1 MLKPT
6 NILRRLLAL
15 CLCLLLA
22 AGSACAEKPVLL
34 TFDTEE
40 IPTCDLILPDGRLIL
55 SEIPTEKDVNLF
67 CLNTDRTVSW
77 KYSISVK
84 DVNRIFDISP
94 TPEYSS
100 LYHMSVMSDGTIA
113 VVLITEDSNGVH
125 RHPILFLSEKGKP
138 TKRKVLLPKDGWNL
152 YAAKASYLV
161 FYDFERNNSLDAPVY
176 HTEIRDWDGNVL
188 AAYDGLI
195 MNGGYGYLMPD
206 LDELTACGQDTYEN
220 SRATFMKMD
229 GPQGNILW
237 ETKLDHQYPDTE
249 YAVMQDFLKLKDGS
263 YAGYL
268 TETARK
274 PDDDY
279 VLKDVMVKFDA
290 QGNVQWTDKE
300 SFGGEGCRIHGIYEY
315 DGKIA
320 VWYGPLWNPET
331 LFWYDTEGNIL
342 GTTEV
347 KISLEEL
354 KTLKPFKKAKEFPE
368 GGIFQLIPMADGL
381 WARASYRPANSN
393 KKYKNIMFKVPVI

>member
-125 RHPILFLSEKGKP
+125 RHPILFLSESIVDLI
-138 TKRKVLLPKDGWNL
+138 RKCT
-152 YAAKASYLV
+152 S
-161 FYDFERNNSLDAPVY
+161 
-176 HTEIRDWDGNVL
+176 
-188 AAYDGLI
+188 
-195 MNGGYGYLMPD
+195 M
-206 LDELTACGQDTYEN
+206 C
-220 SRATFMKMD
+220 
-229 GPQGNILW
+229 
-237 ETKLDHQYPDTE
+237 
-249 YAVMQDFLKLKDGS
+249 
-263 YAGYL
+263 
-268 TETARK
+268 
-274 PDDDY
+274 
-279 VLKDVMVKFDA
+279 
-290 QGNVQWTDKE
+290 
-300 SFGGEGCRIHGIYEY
+300 
-315 DGKIA
+315 
-320 VWYGPLWNPET
+320 
-331 LFWYDTEGNIL
+331 
-342 GTTEV
+342 
-347 KISLEEL
+347 
-354 KTLKPFKKAKEFPE
+354 
-368 GGIFQLIPMADGL
+368 
-381 WARASYRPANSN
+381 
-393 KKYKNIMFKVPVI
+393 